1 MLCARLAS
9 PDNDDRYDQPGIR
22 GRVTTSRVLARF
34 SWTDIARGLASQNYE
49 ETMSTLR
56 YAESAKKVINRA
68 VVNEDKNARIIRQ
81 LRQEIEELR
90 AQLAT
95 VKKSPKR
102 KASSAGLSASLSE
115 REDFYQQLQKEVDFF
130 RGQQQQQQLRES
142 EEATPA
148 PQMDAVLRLHRAL
161 PSLVNLNAGLIPGE
175 DAIAYVLTEG
185 TTVFGSQ
192 PSNGTPPAQTSIEET
207 TTGENSSPKSRKG
220 RGSWSPTLLKKRTS
234 FLGRTAAD
242 TATNDTA
249 DAVVDDVDEENDLS
263 SPDTAAKSGTSAN
276 CKLVETHAVDVTP
289 QHACF
294 VCSRVESTSAPDIR
308 PNESREELQ
317 DAPEDGTLAAST
329 PSFVVEVQAL
339 DEDAVLKVNGVVVTV
354 GDRRQIEHGDEVEL
368 GRSFRLR
375 LHGE

>member
-1 MLCARLAS
+1 MDKLTL
-9 PDNDDRYDQPGIR
+9 
-22 GRVTTSRVLARF
+22 
-34 SWTDIARGLASQNYE
+34 GLPSQNYE

-102 KASSAGLSASLSE
+102 KVSSAGLSASLSE

-130 RGQQQQQQLRES
+130 RSQQQQQQLRES
-142 EEATPA
+142 EEAMPVS
-148 PQMDAVLRLHRAL
+148 QIDAVLRLHRVL

-192 PSNGTPPAQTSIEET
+192 SSIT
-207 TTGENSSPKSRKG
+207 TLPDQGNIEGATAGDNSSPRSRKG
-220 RGSWSPTLLKKRTS
+220 RGSWPPTLLKKRPS

-242 TATNDTA
+242 TATDDAA
-249 DAVVDDVDEENDLS
+249 DAVPDGADEENDLS
-263 SPDTAAKSGTSAN
+263 SPGIAAKPGTSGD
-276 CKLVETHAVDVTP
+276 CKLVEAHTVDVTP

-294 VCSRVESTSAPDIR
+294 VCSKIESKSTLDASS
-308 PNESREELQ
+308 NGGEEELQ
-317 DAPEDGTLAAST
+317 DAPEDGISTPST

-339 DEDAVLKVNGVVVTV
+339 DEDAILKVNRVVVKV